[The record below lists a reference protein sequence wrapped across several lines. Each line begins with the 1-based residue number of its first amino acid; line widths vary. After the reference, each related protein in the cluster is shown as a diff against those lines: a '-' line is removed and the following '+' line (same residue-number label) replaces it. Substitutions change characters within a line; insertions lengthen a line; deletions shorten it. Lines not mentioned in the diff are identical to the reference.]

1 MEPSS
6 LSIPSNQSLPDHVL
20 GCSSTSTVSN
30 SRRPNHISM
39 VAISIDG
46 SLSAAHVPVGP
57 NAPRAG
63 PVFPSSDIDTE
74 STSVRF
80 SDGSRKDRM
89 RIDAVTKIIH
99 EASIPRTI
107 QIFLS
112 SMICW
117 LNRIATTLRGWMI
130 LTTSLLANSKAI
142 RILMTLRPPPVEPAL
157 APTIMSRSKTNWLN
171 TG

>member
-1 MEPSS
+1 MELSS
-6 LSIPSNQSLPDHVL
+6 LSIPSNQSVPDHVL

-39 VAISIDG
+39 VAISNDG
-46 SLSAAHVPVGP
+46 SLSAAHVAVGP

-74 STSVRF
+74 STSVSS
-80 SDGSRKDRM
+80 SDGSRKDSVS
-89 RIDAVTKIIH
+89 IESVTRTIH
-99 EASIPRTI
+99 ELSIPRTI

-117 LNRIATTLRGWMI
+117 LKRIATIRRG
-130 LTTSLLANSKAI
+130 
-142 RILMTLRPPPVEPAL
+142 
-157 APTIMSRSKTNWLN
+157 
-171 TG
+171 